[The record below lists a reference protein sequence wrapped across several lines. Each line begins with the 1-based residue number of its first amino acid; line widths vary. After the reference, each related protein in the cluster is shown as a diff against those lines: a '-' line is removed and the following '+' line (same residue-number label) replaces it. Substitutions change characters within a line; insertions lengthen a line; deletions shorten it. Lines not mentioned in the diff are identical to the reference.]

1 MALKGKKVT
10 LVTYTKEYCHEFYQ
24 GYVADPQ
31 MTEHTFTYCR
41 EKIDQYFDT
50 KSADDTRKLF
60 AIRVNDKII
69 GEIQLKYIDEVKKEG
84 TLSIILQND
93 AVKNKGY
100 GTDAEVVLLD
110 YAFNSMNLSKVF
122 ADTTERNVTSKHVL
136 NKLGFKHL
144 RDENDMS
151 YFELK
156 SKDWNK

>member
-1 MALKGKKVT
+1 MALKGKEVT
-10 LVTYTKEYCHEFYQ
+10 LVTYTKEYCHEFYK

-41 EKIDQYFDT
+41 ETIDQYFDT

-156 SKDWNK
+156 SKDWNR

>member
-1 MALKGKKVT
+1 MELKGKKVT
-10 LVTYTKEYCHEFYQ
+10 LVTYTREFCHEFYT

-31 MTEHTFTYCR
+31 MTEHTFTYDCD
-41 EKIDQYFDT
+41 KIDQYFDV
-50 KSADDTRKLF
+50 KSSDNTRRLF

-84 TLSIILQND
+84 TLSIILKND

-100 GTDAEVVLLD
+100 GTDAEMVLIN
-110 YAFNSMNLSKVF
+110 YAFNNMNLSRVL

-136 NKLGFKHL
+136 KKLGFKHL
-144 RDENDMS
+144 RDENNMS

-156 SKDWNK
+156 SEDWNC

>member
-110 YAFNSMNLSKVF
+110 YAFNLMNLSKVF

-156 SKDWNK
+156 SKDWNR